1 MNLKDQLQGVF
12 GEFEKSKADPVRIG
26 LLGQPGAGKSSLIN
40 SITGKDGLA
49 PVGVGTDHT
58 KEASSYDWNE
68 IQLVDL
74 PGYGTEGFPRD
85 GFLERFEVLK
95 FDALLCVAS
104 GKFRDAD
111 CEFFRK
117 VREAAKPCLFVRT
130 NLDGL
135 RQKGRTETELQADVK
150 ADLERQLAA
159 EDFRLFF
166 VDNISGRGVT
176 ELDEAIS
183 GLLPPARR
191 EKFDRWAKGTSDAFL
206 ARKREACNRLVLW
219 YCAGSAANALNPV
232 PGAGVAVDLGI
243 VAKMQVDILA
253 CFGFD
258 QAMLRD
264 YMARYEVLA
273 TFIAPLL
280 NTLGKEAVTLLL
292 ARFAGKEMAKW
303 IPFVGPAIAA
313 SAGAGLVWWAGQ
325 DAADRCLD
333 IARRVRDAEMAKAA

>member
-1 MNLKDQLQGVF
+1 MNFKEQLHGIF
-12 GEFEKSKADPVRIG
+12 REFEKSKADPVRIG

-40 SITGKDGLA
+40 SITGIDGLA
-49 PVGVGTDHT
+49 PVGVSTDHT
-58 KEASSYDWNE
+58 KEAKSYDWNE

-74 PGYGTEGFPRD
+74 PGYGTEGFPRE

-117 VREAAKPCLFVRT
+117 VREVGKPCLFVRT

-135 RQKGRTETELQADVK
+135 RQKGRTESELQADVK
-150 ADLERQLAA
+150 ADLIQQLNAD
-159 EDFRLFF
+159 DFRLFF

-183 GLLPPARR
+183 GLLSPARR
-191 EKFDRWAKGTSDAFL
+191 EKFDRWAKGTSDDFL
-206 ARKREACNRLVLW
+206 ARKRDACNRLILW
-219 YCAGSAANALNPV
+219 YSAGSAANALNPV
-232 PGAGVAVDLGI
+232 PGVGVAVDLGL
-243 VAKMQVDILA
+243 VAKMQMDILA

-264 YMARYEVLA
+264 YMARYEVLT

-280 NTLGKEAVTLLL
+280 NTLGREAVALLL
-292 ARFAGKEMAKW
+292 ARFAGKELAKW
-303 IPFVGPAIAA
+303 IPFVGPVISA
-313 SAGAGLVWWAGQ
+313 STGAGLVWWAGQ
-325 DAADRCLD
+325 DVADRCLD
-333 IARRVRDAEMAKAA
+333 IALKVRDAEMARSA